1 MKWLIVASIF
11 LVFSLFS
18 QEQKFNYSDFKNAK
32 DIDSKTKISLVL
44 WNEYLRGSIDSL
56 KVLSN
61 ELLLEGLEKKSY
73 FAIASGKRAQGSF
86 LIRDGKGL
94 KGIQVLKEAKYY
106 FEKIGD
112 YTLLTETLSEIGNG
126 YNLMG
131 EPKNAIIWYN
141 KSLVAGQKS
150 EDPTSEFL
158 AEINIAKSYTDLN
171 QLDKAE
177 KIILHYIKQTQKY
190 KKIESEAN
198 AWTRLGIVYQ
208 LRGDNK
214 LASKYFLKSTFLNVK
229 AGSKIQASHGY
240 NNLAIVCFEE
250 NDLEG
255 ALLNFEKALK
265 LRLECHN
272 WKAISESYF
281 NIGEYYLEVKNH
293 SKAIENY
300 NKSLEVASNK
310 GLLVEK
316 MDALDAIIKVYKS
329 KKDFVKAFQLM
340 EEYLKVKSIL
350 LESDKI
356 DLINASEMDL
366 ILQEKEQKLIQS
378 NRESELFEKMK
389 KQKMNMYFLIGGF
402 SILFIVFI
410 GFLFYK
416 KPINKV

>member
-1 MKWLIVASIF
+1 
-11 LVFSLFS
+11 
-18 QEQKFNYSDFKNAK
+18 
-32 DIDSKTKISLVL
+32 
-44 WNEYLRGSIDSL
+44 L
-56 KVLSN
+56 K
-61 ELLLEGLEKKSY
+61 
-73 FAIASGKRAQGSF
+73 
-86 LIRDGKGL
+86 
-94 KGIQVLKEAKYY
+94 
-106 FEKIGD
+106 
-112 YTLLTETLSEIGNG
+112 
-126 YNLMG
+126 
-131 EPKNAIIWYN
+131 
-141 KSLVAGQKS
+141 
-150 EDPTSEFL
+150 
-158 AEINIAKSYTDLN
+158 
-171 QLDKAE
+171 
-177 KIILHYIKQTQKY
+177 
-190 KKIESEAN
+190 AN

-214 LASKYFLKSTFLNVK
+214 LASKYFLKSTFLNIK

-240 NNLAIVCFEE
+240 NNLAIVCFGE

-293 SKAIENY
+293 SKAIEHY
-300 NKSLEVASNK
+300 NKSLEVASKK

-316 MDALDAIIKVYKS
+316 MDALDAIIKVHKS
-329 KKDFVKAFQLM
+329 KRDFVKAFQLM
-340 EEYLKVKSIL
+340 EEYLKVKSVL
-350 LESDKI
+350 LERDKM

-389 KQKMNMYFLIGGF
+389 NQKMNMYFLIGGF